1 MQFPKNEKLKEF
13 IKSIGSL
20 KALEASRNKE
30 DYDIFKKLIN
40 KKVSEKN
47 AYTSLKTK
55 NLLTTSKA
63 LDSKIISEIIKY
75 NNLLTEI
82 ATDFGISGLKKY
94 KLKNRSSGVLKL
106 LSGRKLKST
115 IPGEE
120 KPKEE
125 TQKQIT
131 PVIQETPKSKM
142 PVTTVA
148 VKPKAPIIAETED
161 NVPTAQITMSTGKA
175 SRREET
181 NKPVIITE
189 PIISPKTVS
198 PDIPKVEKKIQVIEK
213 KPTSSIF
220 NSLNDLFIKNKKTDA
235 AKKPVEK
242 PKIVVEMPEFEVP
255 KDLLP
260 ENYQVLI
267 PGFAYAFI
275 QEMGN
280 TAKRYTVAEPELTK
294 EEAKILEETKTSLIN
309 KISLADLTN
318 EGQMYEMIE
327 KLFTKN
333 KVKINKAQKDKIVYY
348 IIRQVNGLDRI
359 EALMHDTLIEDVECN
374 GIGIPIFIV
383 HRKYGHIVT
392 NLQFDTE
399 KELQQ
404 FIIKMAHLCKSY
416 VSYASPLLDAI
427 LPDGSRVNATLT
439 SNVSTR
445 GPTFT
450 IRKFPEKPLTT
461 IDLINSGT
469 LNSTIAAYLWTALE
483 FKKNM
488 ILIGPTA
495 GGKTT
500 LLNVISSFI
509 PPAQRV
515 VSIEDTREIN
525 LLMDNW
531 IPQITRPGFGPP
543 DTTGKKYGE
552 VTMLD
557 LLKESFRQRP
567 DYLILGEVRGEEMSL
582 MFQGMA
588 SGHCSLSTVHSKSVE
603 NLVTR
608 LTTPPISLDPS
619 LLTCLDIV
627 IVTGFKG
634 SDEMN
639 REVKELDEIRG
650 FNVKTRKVEYNAIYK
665 SYEKEPEQKEGD
677 LFTTKLPIIYN
688 SDLLKDISREHNIEP
703 NDLLALITS
712 RKNFIDGL
720 CKKPPKD
727 YVEFKIALNNYKAT
741 EKLKI
746 D

>member
-1 MQFPKNEKLKEF
+1 MQFPKTEKLKEF
-13 IKSIGSL
+13 IKSIDSL
-20 KALEASRNKE
+20 KKLESSRNKE

-40 KKVSEKN
+40 KKISEKE
-47 AYTSLKTK
+47 AYASLKTK
-55 NLLTTSKA
+55 NLLTNSKA
-63 LDSKIISEIIKY
+63 LDIKIITEIVKY
-75 NNLLTEI
+75 NGLLVEI
-82 ATDFGISGLKKY
+82 ANDFGLGRIKRY
-94 KLKNRSSGVLKL
+94 KLKNRPSGILKIF
-106 LSGRKLKST
+106 SGKKLKSS

-120 KPKEE
+120 KQKEE
-125 TQKQIT
+125 KQKEIT
-131 PVIQETPKSKM
+131 PIQETPKSKI
-142 PVTTVA
+142 PVKVVA
-148 VKPKAPIIAETED
+148 IKPEPSIIETEKI
-161 NVPTAQITMSTGKA
+161 PTTEIIRSTSKV
-175 SRREET
+175 SRREEV
-181 NKPVIITE
+181 NKPERITE
-189 PIISPKTVS
+189 PIVSSKTVS
-198 PDIPKVEKKIQVIEK
+198 QDIPKVERKIQVTEK
-213 KPTSSIF
+213 KPSTSIF
-220 NSLNDLFIKNKKTDA
+220 NTLNELFLKNKKTG
-235 AKKPVEK
+235 VIEK
-242 PKIVVEMPEFEVP
+242 PKAKPKVVAEMPEFEIP

-260 ENYQVLI
+260 ENYQILI

-318 EGQMYEMIE
+318 ESQMYEMIE

-333 KVKINKAQKDKIVYY
+333 KVKMNKQQKDKIVYY
-348 IIRQVNGLDRI
+348 IIRQVNGLDKV
-359 EALMHDTLIEDVECN
+359 EPLMHDTLIEDVECN

-383 HRKYGHIVT
+383 HRKYGHIIT
-392 NLQFDTE
+392 NIQFDTE

-450 IRKFPEKPLTT
+450 IRKFPQKPLTA

-469 LNSTIAAYLWTALE
+469 INSTIAAYLWTALE

-509 PPAQRV
+509 PSAQRV

-525 LLMDNW
+525 LLMENW

-543 DTTGKKYGE
+543 DTSGKKYGE

-603 NLVTR
+603 SLVTR

-650 FNVKTRKVEYNAIYK
+650 FNIKTRKVEYNAIYK

-703 NDLLALITS
+703 NDLLTLITS
-712 RKNFIDGL
+712 RKSFIDEL
-720 CKKPPKD
+720 CKNPPKD
-727 YVEFKIALNNYKAT
+727 YVEFKIAINNYKAT
-741 EKLKI
+741 EKIKI
-746 D
+746 E